1 MWPPPLPRGLCPVC
15 RAPAPTPRLWT
26 RAHSAR
32 PVLTSLS
39 QPLGP
44 SSSASSSRP
53 GRAAWASTWPRRTRS
68 SSTTRTGTRTMTSR
82 SVARRRAP
90 CGCLGG
96 PGFVGLPVAV
106 SGARLPG
113 QPCGLSAPKGTWG
126 GSWRLCPPLQLLTVR
141 RRKRPREGR
150 GCAQGHTATGS
161 LSPHPQD
168 QGHGGRPDEGVSLVT
183 QRGPVW
189 EGTRR
194 TEGGGQGL
202 LEAGERRRRR
212 RGKEGRAGW
221 GLGAWEQSH
230 THTECFSSRGHTHTR
245 ASPAQACAP
254 VHRPRHGRGHSD
266 PCHAA
271 RRCTEPQVVLT
282 SHWAAS
288 GPRCPCRAAVCLR
301 HGGSRS
307 HSWLTPT
314 MRAPRGC
321 VTAGTLHAWRH
332 A

>member
-1 MWPPPLPRGLCPVC
+1 MQVWPPPLPRGLCPVC

-32 PVLTSLS
+32 LVLTSLS

-194 TEGGGQGL
+194 TEWGGDKACWRLGRGGGG
-202 LEAGERRRRR
+202 GGVRK
-212 RGKEGRAGW
+212 GGRVGGW
-221 GLGAWEQSH
+221 GHGSRA
-230 THTECFSSRGHTHTR
+230 THTPSASALGGTHTR
-245 ASPAQACAP
+245 GRLLRRR
-254 VHRPRHGRGHSD
+254 VHLCTVPDTGVVTQTRVMQRGDARSLRWSSRHTGPPPGLAALAGRPCVSDTGARG
-266 PCHAA
+266 P
-271 RRCTEPQVVLT
+271 TL
-282 SHWAAS
+282 
-288 GPRCPCRAAVCLR
+288 
-301 HGGSRS
+301 GSR
-307 HSWLTPT
+307 P
-314 MRAPRGC
+314 P
-321 VTAGTLHAWRH
+321 
-332 A
+332 